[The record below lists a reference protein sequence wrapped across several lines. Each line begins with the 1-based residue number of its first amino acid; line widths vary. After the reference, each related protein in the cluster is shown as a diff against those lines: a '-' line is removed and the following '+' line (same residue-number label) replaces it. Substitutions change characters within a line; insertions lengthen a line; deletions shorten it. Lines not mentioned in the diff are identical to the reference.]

1 MGGPVPASAASGVSG
16 SSVQVVAEDLSM
28 PYDKRE
34 QKKRAG
40 QLASAM
46 GFSSVD
52 NVTIE
57 GKVPTAINGTK
68 VPFNLFTDEEIDAIN
83 AVRTMRAGMA
93 GTQANLIP
101 TNQSGSGLQTAQA
114 EANEN
119 SGAGAPNGAP
129 TVVSTNVQGGTTNN
143 SSFTASRN
151 NHDKPDF
158 DRYTTYDF

>member
-1 MGGPVPASAASGVSG
+1 MNKKN
-16 SSVQVVAEDLSM
+16 EDL
-28 PYDKRE
+28 KNF
-34 QKKRAG
+34 
-40 QLASAM
+40 AS
-46 GFSSVD
+46 
-52 NVTIE
+52 
-57 GKVPTAINGTK
+57 KW
-68 VPFNLFTDEEIDAIN
+68 N
-83 AVRTMRAGMA
+83 AKPHTEW
-93 GTQANLIP
+93 
-101 TNQSGSGLQTAQA
+101 SETAQA